1 MERFK
6 TRFKMRIEKSLEK
19 IRKSRIWG
27 TKNPSKINPKLN
39 QNRCSQ
45 KHTIFQRFAM
55 TFSRELQR
63 PNLKFCAPTQCFVS
77 FSHRSRACLLHTF
90 WVQKTYQKPF
100 QNEGRTTK
108 KSTPKTMLFP
118 TLIFPDLGTH
128 FGEGW
133 DPKLEPSWPKLPLH
147 N

>member
-1 MERFK
+1 MLDNKFVFFGYSPPPPREALGPQTGVTKDGRRIFEQFLERFK

-55 TFSRELQR
+55 TFSCELQR

-90 WVQKTYQKPF
+90 WVQKAYQKPF
-100 QNEGRTTK
+100 QNEVW
-108 KSTPKTMLFP
+108 
-118 TLIFPDLGTH
+118 TL
-128 FGEGW
+128 
-133 DPKLEPSWPKLPLH
+133 
-147 N
+147 